1 MVPHGASR
9 RMLLTSTTTAAFSL
23 ISPAPLM
30 QGSYSGSCRKW
41 PVTHIHSSFAFC
53 LVYLLMWDL
62 GHINFVVL
70 EQVSYTSP
78 APNSSAAYEYAF
90 DYSELYIICH
100 PESVPAFASTLF
112 PVLYSLLFVA
122 GLVGNAL
129 VVWIL
134 AVFVKIKTM
143 TDMYL
148 LNLTVSDLLLV
159 FSLPFL
165 VQYSIVSQWTFGN
178 VLCKIISSVYFIGFY
193 SNVFFITIMSID
205 RYLAIVHSLR
215 VQGIRTIAI
224 GFITSLVVWAV
235 AILASMP
242 DLLFFQEVND
252 NNQTMCLP
260 DYPGGNSGWKTFSNF
275 VVNILGW
282 LIPVVV
288 LIFCYHSILKN
299 LQKCHTKN
307 KYKAIKL
314 VFIVVIVFF
323 LCWTPVNIVLFLDSL
338 RNMSIIDD
346 CQTSHRLDLAIE
358 LTEALSFVHC
368 CLNPVIYAFVGEKF
382 KKHLRDAFKKSACFL
397 LNCKDYR
404 TLSGRSLDRH
414 FSLHTKSSQLSSV
427 DAVL

>member
-1 MVPHGASR
+1 MEQN
-9 RMLLTSTTTAAFSL
+9 LT
-23 ISPAPLM
+23 
-30 QGSYSGSCRKW
+30 
-41 PVTHIHSSFAFC
+41 
-53 LVYLLMWDL
+53 YLLGSGGSDDIL
-62 GHINFVVL
+62 
-70 EQVSYTSP
+70 VSYTSP
-78 APNSSAAYEYAF
+78 TPSSSAAYEYAF

-100 PESVPAFASTLF
+100 PESIPAFASTLF
-112 PVLYSLLFVA
+112 PLLYSILFVL

-134 AVFVKIKTM
+134 TVFMKIKTM
-143 TDMYL
+143 TDVYL
-148 LNLTVSDLLLV
+148 LNLTLSDLLLV

-178 VLCKIISSVYFIGFY
+178 ALCKIISSVYFIGFY

-205 RYLAIVHSLR
+205 RYLAIVHSLH
-215 VQGIRTIAI
+215 VQGIRTTAI

-235 AILASMP
+235 AILASIP
-242 DLLFFQEVND
+242 DLLFFQEAND
-252 NNQTMCLP
+252 NNQIICLRHYP
-260 DYPGGNSGWKTFSNF
+260 DGNNFWKTFSNF
-275 VVNILGW
+275 EVNILGW
-282 LIPVVV
+282 LIPVIV

-323 LCWTPVNIVLFLDSL
+323 VSWTPVNIVLFLDSL
-338 RNMSIIDD
+338 RNMAIIDN
-346 CQTSHRLDLAIE
+346 CQTHQSLDLAME

-397 LNCKDYR
+397 LNCKGYKAF
-404 TLSGRSLDRH
+404 SGRSLDKH
-414 FSLHTKSSQLSSV
+414 SSLHTKSSQLSSV
-427 DAVL
+427 GTVL